1 MSDIR
6 KKSIK
11 ATFWIYLGFLIGGLN
26 TYFLT
31 HKNWFTVDQNGLT
44 RSMIEI
50 SQLVFAFST
59 FGVTSYLFKFF
70 PYYSDNLPPKKNDML
85 GIALI
90 VSMIG
95 FFFTAGGLFLIEPII
110 VKKFSTNSILLV
122 EYFYWIIPMA
132 FFVLLFNILE
142 SYAYGFQKGVITSL
156 LKETILRVYTLILI
170 LLKIFNYIDFKSFI
184 IFFAFQYLLIVL
196 FLVIHLKLNNQ
207 LWLTLK
213 PSTVTKKFRKKIIAI
228 ISLTFLTIIVSV
240 LRQSIDGIVLAA
252 KQSLGKVGIFGLASY
267 MVSILQVPFRS
278 IVAITIPLLA
288 RAWKDKNL
296 IEVER
301 IYKRTS
307 INMLGFSLFVFF
319 CVWLNFEN
327 TIILF
332 NINLDYLE
340 GKWVFFLLG
349 MVTIIEVGT
358 GVNSQIIGTST
369 FWRFELWSSLLLT
382 IMIIPLSYFLT
393 NQYGILGPAIANL
406 FSFTI
411 YNSVRYVFLLKKFN
425 MQPFTIKTLELLF
438 IATVS
443 YSIAYFATKNLEGFV
458 AILGSLAI
466 FSTLYISL
474 FYWRN
479 ISPDVKQVMLSV
491 TNRFKKK

>member
-1 MSDIR
+1 M
-6 KKSIK
+6 
-11 ATFWIYLGFLIGGLN
+11 
-26 TYFLT
+26 
-31 HKNWFTVDQNGLT
+31 
-44 RSMIEI
+44 
-50 SQLVFAFST
+50 
-59 FGVTSYLFKFF
+59 
-70 PYYSDNLPPKKNDML
+70 
-85 GIALI
+85 
-90 VSMIG
+90 
-95 FFFTAGGLFLIEPII
+95 
-110 VKKFSTNSILLV
+110 
-122 EYFYWIIPMA
+122 
-132 FFVLLFNILE
+132 
-142 SYAYGFQKGVITSL
+142 
-156 LKETILRVYTLILI
+156 
-170 LLKIFNYIDFKSFI
+170 
-184 IFFAFQYLLIVL
+184 
-196 FLVIHLKLNNQ
+196 
-207 LWLTLK
+207 
-213 PSTVTKKFRKKIIAI
+213 
-228 ISLTFLTIIVSV
+228 SLTFLTIIVSV

-278 IVAITIPLLA
+278 IVAITIPLLS

-369 FWRFELWSSLLLT
+369 YWRFEMWSSLLLT
-382 IMIIPLSYFLT
+382 IMIIPLSYYLT
-393 NQYGILGPAIANL
+393 TSYGILGPAIANL

-411 YNSVRYVFLLKKFN
+411 YNGVRYFFLLKKFN
-425 MQPFTIKTLELLF
+425 MQPFTIKTLELLI
-438 IATVS
+438 IATLS
-443 YSIAYFATKNLEGFV
+443 YAIAYFATRNLIGIT
-458 AILGSLAI
+458 AILSSLGI
-466 FSTLYISL
+466 FCTLYISL

-479 ISPDVKQVMLSV
+479 ISPDVKQVVLTV
-491 TNRFKKK
+491 TNRFRKK